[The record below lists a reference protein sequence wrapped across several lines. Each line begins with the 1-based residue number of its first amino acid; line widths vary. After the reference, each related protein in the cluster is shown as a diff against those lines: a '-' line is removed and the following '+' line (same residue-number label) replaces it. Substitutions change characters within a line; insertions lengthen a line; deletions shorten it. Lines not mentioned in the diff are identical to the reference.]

1 MSAEVVN
8 LNKLRKERIKQER
21 KDKANANAVKFGRSK
36 AEKERM
42 KHALSKEK
50 GHLDGHKREP

>member
-1 MSAEVVN
+1 MSTEVVN

-21 KDKANANAVKFGRSK
+21 KGNADANAVKFGRSK

-42 KHALSKEK
+42 KHKLSKEM
-50 GHLDGHKREP
+50 GHLEGHKRDP